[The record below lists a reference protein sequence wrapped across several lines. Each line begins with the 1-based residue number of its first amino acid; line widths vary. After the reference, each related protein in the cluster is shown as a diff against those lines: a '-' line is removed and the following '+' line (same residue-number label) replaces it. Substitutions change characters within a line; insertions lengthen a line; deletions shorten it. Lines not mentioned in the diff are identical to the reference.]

1 MDPTVILIGALTTA
15 ITALAAA
22 LGKLYYENRESWK
35 TRCEEAERREAR
47 LYSEVVPALKDN
59 VETLEELLRH
69 GKVDRQTIKKNGAT
83 LKQVLE
89 GIEGLKGEHN
99 D

>member
-1 MDPTVILIGALTTA
+1 MILVGALTTA
-15 ITALAAA
+15 VTALAAA

-35 TRCEEAERREAR
+35 TRCEEAERREAK
-47 LYSEVVPALKDN
+47 LYSEVVPALRDN

-69 GKVDRQTIKKNGAT
+69 GKTDRQTIRKNGAT

-89 GIEGLKGEHN
+89 NIEGLKGGCN